1 MKRLN
6 WEAVPPSKRA
16 KERQW
21 AIAQLVRCKE
31 GRLARN
37 SPQFRKASRI
47 LGSIVTMRIVDDS
60 LVTSKCTDEGAR
72 SSDALFRRA
81 PGSYGSGRRI

>member
-1 MKRLN
+1 MKRRI
-6 WEAVPPSKRA
+6 WAEVPPSKRA
-16 KERQW
+16 QDRQW

-37 SPQFRKASRI
+37 SPEFRKASRI
-47 LGSIVTMRIVDDS
+47 VGSIVTMRIVDDS
-60 LVTSKCTDEGAR
+60 LVTSKCTAEGAR

-81 PGSYGSGRRI
+81 PGCYGGGRRA